1 LGLGQYD
8 DAARCFAEIMSA
20 MEAGVLIERRF
31 RRLFHQIVG
40 EYRLAQ
46 EEAARARTEA
56 DKLA

>member
-1 LGLGQYD
+1 
-8 DAARCFAEIMSA
+8 

-46 EEAARARTEA
+46 EETARARAEA